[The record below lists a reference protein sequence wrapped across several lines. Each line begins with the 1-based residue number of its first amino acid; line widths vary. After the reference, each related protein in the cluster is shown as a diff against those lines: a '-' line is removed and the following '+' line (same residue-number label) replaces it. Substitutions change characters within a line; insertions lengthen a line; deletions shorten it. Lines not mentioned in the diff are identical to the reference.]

1 MWGVGPS
8 QFSCSCV
15 ELWRIQ
21 SLIVTEKKGHLSDCH
36 NFCSL
41 IALAGIVSCTREF
54 DQHSPS
60 GTAWVRSGGARNLG
74 EGQGAWGEGRGKV
87 PPGNWMRMRTS

>member
-1 MWGVGPS
+1 M
-8 QFSCSCV
+8 
-15 ELWRIQ
+15 
-21 SLIVTEKKGHLSDCH
+21 TEKKGHLSDCH

-41 IALAGIVSCTREF
+41 ITLAGIVSCTREF

-74 EGQGAWGEGRGKV
+74 EGQGVWGEGRGKV
-87 PPGNWMRMRTS
+87 PPGNWMRMRIS